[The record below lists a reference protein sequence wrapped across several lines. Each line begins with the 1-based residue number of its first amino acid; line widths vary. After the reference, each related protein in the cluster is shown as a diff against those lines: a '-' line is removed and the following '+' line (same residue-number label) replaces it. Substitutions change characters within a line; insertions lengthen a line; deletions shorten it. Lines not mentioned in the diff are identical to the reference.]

1 MLCIALVAVFALD
14 VADSFACAN
23 SDCTI
28 ECDMGAC
35 DDHEDSTGGAQHHCC
50 HGTAASENTVAGSS
64 VLVQAALDAAPI
76 TRHVFIAS
84 GYLATLERPPR
95 ASTAI

>member
-35 DDHEDSTGGAQHHCC
+35 DDHEESTGAQHHCC
-50 HGTAASENTVAGSS
+50 HGTAASENTVVGSS
-64 VLVQAALDAAPI
+64 LLVQATLDAAPVA
-76 TRHVFIAS
+76 RDAFVAA
-84 GYLATLERPPR
+84 GYLETLERPPR
-95 ASTAI
+95 GFTAI

>member
-14 VADSFACAN
+14 VVDASACTN
-23 SDCTI
+23 SECTI
-28 ECDMGAC
+28 ECDLGSC

-50 HGTAASENTVAGSS
+50 HGTSASDTTGSS
-64 VLVQAALDAAPI
+64 SSVVTQIALNAEPTVREAFVASSYLDA
-76 TRHVFIAS
+76 
-84 GYLATLERPPR
+84 LERPPR

>member
-35 DDHEDSTGGAQHHCC
+35 DDHEDSTGGSQHHCC
-50 HGTAASENTVAGSS
+50 HGTAASENTVANGS
-64 VLVQAALDAAPI
+64 VLAQGGLDATPI
-76 TRHVFIAS
+76 ARDVFVAA
-84 GYLATLERPPR
+84 GYLDTLERPPR